1 MLIAIVLPMPI
12 AKKLIEE
19 VEAFADRNPAHEASV
34 AALLRAIR
42 RIDTEFGGEVREALL
57 IEARMTFRQQ
67 IKTLE
72 ASEQTVD
79 ALKTLEKNQQKLVT
93 ALKQIVVKRPEGVTL
108 H

>member
-1 MLIAIVLPMPI
+1 MRIAIVLPMSI

-19 VEAFADRNPAHEASV
+19 VEAFAARNPAHEASV

-57 IEARMTFRQQ
+57 IEARTTFLQQ

-72 ASEQTVD
+72 ATEQTID
-79 ALKTLEKNQQKLVT
+79 ALKTLEENQQKLVT
-93 ALKQIVVKRPEGVTL
+93 ALKQIVVKRPEGATL